1 MFITAQQQL
10 QNFPAQW
17 RGGRIMLSDKKLKL
31 NSEWEQ
37 ARVPNPSRC
46 QKKKEISEVVSV
58 LYYLSTVPWRRRGGV
73 KV

>member
-1 MFITAQQQL
+1 
-10 QNFPAQW
+10 
-17 RGGRIMLSDKKLKL
+17 MLSDKKLKL